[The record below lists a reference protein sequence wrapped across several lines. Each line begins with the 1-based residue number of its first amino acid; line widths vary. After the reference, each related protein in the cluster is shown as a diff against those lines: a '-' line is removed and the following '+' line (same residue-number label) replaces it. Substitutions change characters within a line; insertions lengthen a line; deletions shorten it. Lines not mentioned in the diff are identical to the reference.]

1 MQHWARCVLGKWRRF
16 YSVSAGG
23 VDDLLK
29 SSLWAAARVW
39 VEIQNEVA
47 AFGRV
52 GLLWGLFWVASDPG
66 QGP

>member
-1 MQHWARCVLGKWRRF
+1 M
-16 YSVSAGG
+16 SAGG